1 MEKRKL
7 RMIWNK
13 FASVMGYV
21 VSALFMLLIA
31 VILTYSVVCMFMR
44 IGELLA

>member
-7 RMIWNK
+7 RMTWDK

-21 VSALFMLLIA
+21 VSVLFMLLIA